1 MVLKATVIF
10 TFKEALLCIPPFFYS
25 VPPCSVWKHQRR
37 VETKFSLSLVVGSLA
52 ISLSA
57 YSCTHMHHRSSH
69 RSWMR
74 TAFLASWQCAR
85 VHTWITSRW
94 FYLFCFFHLFPR
106 NLADL
111 SRRWYDASRCIL
123 ESVRL
128 FLPPSSC
135 FSRNYSRRIVRH
147 LSFVFDDY
155 RLVFPLSFNYS
166 LETER
171 TNYNASQLNAP
182 SSKKGALACLFISRI
197 I

>member
-1 MVLKATVIF
+1 M
-10 TFKEALLCIPPFFYS
+10 
-25 VPPCSVWKHQRR
+25 
-37 VETKFSLSLVVGSLA
+37 GSLA

-57 YSCTHMHHRSSH
+57 YSCTHMHHRSSPPVVDAH
-69 RSWMR
+69 RIPSVLAMR
-74 TAFLASWQCAR
+74 PSAYLDYKPLILPFLFLPPFSSQ
-85 VHTWITSRW
+85 
-94 FYLFCFFHLFPR
+94 
-106 NLADL
+106 
-111 SRRWYDASRCIL
+111 SRRFISTLIQCVDASRCIL